1 MTAYEGR
8 DSAGHGSTRTVAMM
22 KLRLGFT
29 LHGFD
34 VSAYA
39 DDQVSAAV
47 GAEAIA
53 SADSSQDLFTRAFE
67 RLNRN
72 RLRPT

>member
-1 MTAYEGR
+1 MPAYEEQ
-8 DSAGHGSTRTVAMM
+8 DSAEHVSTRTVAIM

-39 DDQVSAAV
+39 DDQVSAAI

-53 SADSSQDLFTRAFE
+53 SADASRDLFTRAFE
-67 RLNRN
+67 RLNKN
-72 RLRPT
+72 RLRAT

>member
-1 MTAYEGR
+1 MRTDDGQGSVE
-8 DSAGHGSTRTVAMM
+8 HGSTRTAAVM

-39 DDQVSAAV
+39 DDQVR
-47 GAEAIA
+47 GAIA
-53 SADSSQDLFTRAFE
+53 SEAMASTDSSRDLFTGAFE
-67 RLNRN
+67 RLKQAG
-72 RLRPT
+72 